1 MTEFRLCFDHVSVG
15 YGSNGGQR
23 VLLRDVDF
31 ELRPGEVFGLIGPN
45 GSGKTTLVRSIFGG
59 AKVVDGRITYH
70 GQSLPDLKPRE
81 RAKIVSLV
89 PQHHI
94 VPEGFT
100 VFDVAAMGRTVTLG
114 RFGRLSWKDRE
125 RIDAALQLAGA
136 DPLRERLCCRLSG
149 GEQQRVLLA
158 RALAQDTPIMVL
170 DEPTAFLDLHY
181 QVHILELVR
190 SISRTRSVGV
200 LLILHDLNLASR
212 YTDRLMI
219 LSDGRVVDVGETDS
233 VMDASRLSEV
243 YRIKLERI
251 ERSFPHAP
259 IFIPEEN
266 PAAHE

>member
-1 MTEFRLCFDHVSVG
+1 MLFRS
-15 YGSNGGQR
+15 
-23 VLLRDVDF
+23 
-31 ELRPGEVFGLIGPN
+31 
-45 GSGKTTLVRSIFGG
+45 
-59 AKVVDGRITYH
+59 
-70 GQSLPDLKPRE
+70 
-81 RAKIVSLV
+81 
-89 PQHHI
+89 HHI

-114 RFGRLSWKDRE
+114 RFGRLSLKDRE

-200 LLILHDLNLASR
+200 LPYFYGICKTVFRVKLCLISYLFYKEAVFFKR
-212 YTDRLMI
+212 FA
-219 LSDGRVVDVGETDS
+219 GR
-233 VMDASRLSEV
+233 
-243 YRIKLERI
+243 
-251 ERSFPHAP
+251 
-259 IFIPEEN
+259 
-266 PAAHE
+266 